1 MARKGRRGLLLIAA
15 AGERSFMTR
24 FRSAFVVLMVCAAAG
39 ALSACGSSTSS
50 SSGGSANSS
59 SSSSGKGLKVG
70 FIYVSPIPGSAWS
83 LAWDRAR
90 QDLVNKY
97 GAQTTVVQPIP
108 ETSQVVGTMQDLIR
122 KGDKMIFATAIGYQP
137 FVVQVAK
144 QNPSVYFVV
153 TGPWIQTTPR
163 PKNVASVYG
172 NLWEVRYLTGIVAA
186 SMSKKKAL
194 GFVSAHSLSSV
205 ISGVNGFE
213 LGAQSVDPSIKTKVV
228 LTNNWYDP
236 PVSTQAAETLAT
248 SGDDV
253 IAKHMDDIGACLGA
267 KASGVWCIGSEA
279 DTSAQTPSTYLT
291 GSVYNWNKYS
301 EQKYQQ
307 VVGGNFTNNEF
318 DGDLADGLIKL
329 GPVNKIVPASA
340 KSKVTAAEDQ
350 LKSGKL
356 IVYKGPLY
364 SNTGKLM
371 LPAGKTWATPAA
383 VYTHMTFYVKG
394 IVGTVQK

>member
-1 MARKGRRGLLLIAA
+1 
-15 AGERSFMTR
+15 MTR
-24 FRSAFVVLMVCAAAG
+24 LQKSASVLAIVATVG
-39 ALSACGSSTSS
+39 IISACGSSN
-50 SSGGSANSS
+50 NSS
-59 SSSSGKGLKVG
+59 SSSSSGSGSSSSSSSSASGSGKGLKVG
-70 FIYVSPIPGSAWS
+70 FVYVSPIPGSAWS

-90 QDLVNKY
+90 QDLVQKY

-108 ETSQVVGTMQDLIR
+108 ETPVVVGTFQDLIR
-122 KGDKMIFATAIGYQP
+122 KGVKLIYATAIGYQP

-144 QNPSVYFVV
+144 QNPNVDFVV
-153 TGPWIQTTPR
+153 TGPWILTTPR

-194 GFVSAHSLSSV
+194 GFVSAHSLPSV
-205 ISGVNGFE
+205 ISGINGFE

-236 PVSTQAAETLAT
+236 PVSTQAAETLAS
-248 SGDDV
+248 SGTDV

-267 KASGVWCIGSEA
+267 KSAGVYCIGSEA

-291 GSVYNWNKYS
+291 GSVYNWNTYS
-301 EQKYQQ
+301 EKKYQQ
-307 VVGGNFTNNEF
+307 AASGKFTSEEF

-329 GPVNKIVPASA
+329 GPINSSVPASV
-340 KSKVTAAEDQ
+340 KDKVLAAEKK
-350 LKSGKL
+350 LETGKL

-371 LPAGKTWATPAA
+371 LPAGQTWGNPGT

-394 IVGTVQK
+394 IIGTVQH

>member
-1 MARKGRRGLLLIAA
+1 M
-15 AGERSFMTR
+15 
-24 FRSAFVVLMVCAAAG
+24 
-39 ALSACGSSTSS
+39 
-50 SSGGSANSS
+50 
-59 SSSSGKGLKVG
+59 KVG

-90 QDLVNKY
+90 QDLVKKF

-144 QNPSVYFVV
+144 QNPSVDFVV
-153 TGPWIQTTPR
+153 TGPWIQTVPR

-194 GFVSAHSLSSV
+194 AFVSAHSLSSV

-213 LGAQSVDPSIKTKVV
+213 LGAQTVDPSIKTKVV
-228 LTNNWYDP
+228 LTNSWYDP
-236 PVSTQAAETLAT
+236 PTSTQAAETLAS
-248 SGDDV
+248 SGADV

-267 KASGVWCIGSEA
+267 KAAHVWCIGSEA

-291 GSVYNWNKYS
+291 GSVYNWNNYS

-307 VVGGNFTNNEF
+307 VAHANFTNDEF
-318 DGDLADGLIKL
+318 DGDLADGLIRI
-329 GPVNKIVPASA
+329 GPINKSVPASVV
-340 KSKVTAAEDQ
+340 SKVMAAEKQ
-350 LKSGKL
+350 LKAGKL
-356 IVYKGPLY
+356 IVYKGPIY

-371 LPAGKTWATPAA
+371 LPAGQTWSTPAD

-394 IVGTVQK
+394 VIGTVQH